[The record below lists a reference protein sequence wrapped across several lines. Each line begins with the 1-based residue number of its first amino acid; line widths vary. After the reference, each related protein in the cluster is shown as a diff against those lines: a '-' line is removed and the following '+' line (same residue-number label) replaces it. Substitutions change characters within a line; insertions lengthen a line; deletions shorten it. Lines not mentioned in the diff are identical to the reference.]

1 MDTKQNLDPY
11 QYLGNCPPTDPN
23 FFSWPVGGQCYSRQ
37 ASILKINY
45 KAIST
50 KNKRE
55 DMGNSLL
62 NEKKGGKKRR
72 YLHFLPFLQLLRPI
86 TWVPGSF
93 P

>member
-1 MDTKQNLDPY
+1 MDTKQNLDP
-11 QYLGNCPPTDPN
+11 YLGNCPPTDPN

-45 KAIST
+45 KAIYIKK

-62 NEKKGGKKRR
+62 NEKKRRKK
-72 YLHFLPFLQLLRPI
+72 
-86 TWVPGSF
+86 T
-93 P
+93 